1 MNILVFTTLWPNGEE
16 PNFGVFVK
24 NRLVALSR
32 LDGVQMRVVAPVPYF
47 PKAMARSFVPTDWQI
62 KARIAERETIAGL
75 PVEHPRYLVTPKVG
89 MRYYGKWLARGA
101 ESVVRRLHA
110 EQPFDLIDAHY
121 LYPDCYA
128 ALQLGRAL
136 NLPVVMTARGSDVNA
151 FTRLTYIR
159 PLIHAA
165 LTEAAGIISVSSGLK
180 QGMTA
185 LGIPEDKIA
194 VIRNG
199 IDRSIFYLRDQAA
212 ARHRLG
218 LDPQRKIIV
227 TVGRLIP
234 RKGFDRLIES
244 MAVLAK
250 RPDDKGALLYIIG
263 DGPDQTDL
271 AALIASHNLQD
282 RVFLPGA
289 QLHTELPEWYAAA
302 DLFCFLTRSEGC
314 PNVVIEALA
323 CGLPVVATDIPGVD
337 ELIADQ
343 AYGLLLPAD
352 QFSPTGFAEKISTA
366 LGREWDR
373 QAIATHGAARGWEE
387 VAMEVR
393 DLLSSAIAQHRSC
406 TSRSQQMHS

>member
-47 PKAMARSFVPTDWQI
+47 PKALAGSFVPESWQI
-62 KARIAERETIAGL
+62 KARIAEREVIAGL

-136 NLPVVMTARGSDVNA
+136 NLPVTMTARGSDIND
-151 FTRLTYIR
+151 FTRLPYIR
-159 PLIHAA
+159 PLIHEA
-165 LTEAAGIISVSSGLK
+165 LTEAAGIIAVSDGLK
-180 QGMTA
+180 RGMTA

-199 IDRSIFYLRDQAA
+199 IDRRVFYLRDQTE
-212 ARHRLG
+212 ARRRLG
-218 LDPQRKIIV
+218 LDPQRRIIV
-227 TVGRLIP
+227 MVGRLVP
-234 RKGFDRLIES
+234 RKGLKRLIEAIS
-244 MAVLAK
+244 ALA
-250 RPDDKGALLYIIG
+250 RRADDAGALLYIIG
-263 DGPDQTDL
+263 DGEDRANL
-271 AALIASHNLQD
+271 EALIASHNLQE

-289 QLHTELPEWYAAA
+289 RLHTELPEWYAAA
-302 DLFCFLTRSEGC
+302 DLFCFATHAEGC
-314 PNVVIEALA
+314 PNAVIEALA
-323 CGLPVVATDIPGVD
+323 CGAPVVATAVPGVD
-337 ELIADQ
+337 ELITSS
-343 AYGLLLPAD
+343 AYGLLLPPEQA
-352 QFSPTGFAEKISTA
+352 SPEGFAEKIRTA
-366 LGREWDR
+366 FSIKWDR
-373 QAIATHGAARGWEE
+373 QAIAAYGGARAWEE
-387 VAMEVR
+387 VAAEVKGV
-393 DLLSSAIAQHRSC
+393 LTQAIRQFRRRA
-406 TSRSQQMHS
+406 